1 MAFLIMLRG
10 HSIKRRRI
18 GGVHLERRKRVPR
31 EIISGAIAAFPGNCT
46 YAVIL
51 GLDEVYPLDRKSFSP
66 EICLA
71 LAVQFLANTIQMK
84 EPSNVV
90 ASFCGPQSLFKSGPG
105 QKIELVRHK
114 NAKCEY
120 N

>member
-18 GGVHLERRKRVPR
+18 GNARLDRRKRVPR
-31 EIISGAIAAFPGNCT
+31 KLISGAIAAFPGNCT
-46 YAVIL
+46 YPFIL
-51 GLDEVYPLDRKSFSP
+51 SLDEVYPFDRKSFSS

-71 LAVQFLANTIQMK
+71 LAVQFLSNIIQMK

-105 QKIELVRHK
+105 QKIEPVRYR
-114 NAKCEY
+114 NAKREY